1 MRWLHRVTFV
11 VTVVNYLICLT
22 LVYSVLHNIHRFNK
36 VVSTQSDICSRTEK
50 THTSFSNVS
59 YNSHKSQV
67 TKSFIEGFIYRTNNT
82 LKVLLKNAASLLRR
96 IQKNPHDRLLR
107 NHVLLT
113 FKRSRLLQTS
123 KIIC

>member
-11 VTVVNYLICLT
+11 VTVVNYLICFT
-22 LVYSVLHNIHRFNK
+22 LVLSVLYNIHRIVK

-67 TKSFIEGFIYRTNNT
+67 TK
-82 LKVLLKNAASLLRR
+82 ASLKASY
-96 IQKNPHDRLLR
+96 IEQILL
-107 NHVLLT
+107 
-113 FKRSRLLQTS
+113 
-123 KIIC
+123 